1 MQVMVIVDSYL
12 ATAAVASGLL
22 RDPSLARRWD
32 DPSALDGFAVSGLA
46 GHLAGNVS
54 NVESFLDA
62 PPLPEGQPTDVVRY
76 YLDGSDPDTPVD
88 DPIKLRI
95 RSRASQRALIGP
107 LALAEEFDAALS
119 RLAPRLA
126 GLDPSLNV
134 PMFGRFVLPLD
145 QCLIWGMLEFV
156 VHIDDLSVSLD
167 VPAPAI
173 PEEAADLVVVALA
186 RIALGRR
193 GLPPVLRALSRRE
206 RATDLATAF

>member
-1 MQVMVIVDSYL
+1 MVTVDSYL

-22 RDPSLARRWD
+22 RDPALARRWD

-54 NVESFLDA
+54 NVETFLDA
-62 PPLPEGQPTDVVRY
+62 PPLPDVEATDVVRY
-76 YLDGSDPDTPVD
+76 YLDGSDPDARVD
-88 DPIKLRI
+88 DPIKQRI
-95 RSRASQRALIGP
+95 RSRADQRALVGAA
-107 LALAEEFDAALS
+107 ALAEEFDAGLS

-145 QCLIWGMLEFV
+145 QCLIWGMLELV
-156 VHIDDLSVSLD
+156 VHIDDLAASLD

-186 RIALGRR
+186 RIAVGRR
-193 GLPPVLRALSRRE
+193 GLTPVLRALSRRE